1 MIGTKCCRDR
11 EKEREERRGMDPE
24 RQRWREG
31 DRDTERRIEIQRGE
45 RDGQKERYRE
55 RA

>member
-11 EKEREERRGMDPE
+11 EKEREEGRGIDPE

-31 DRDTERRIEIQRGE
+31 DRDTERRIETQ
-45 RDGQKERYRE
+45 
-55 RA
+55 